1 MKAKKLLSLFI
12 TLSMLMV
19 LTIPFGTIVRA
30 DESASK
36 IALTGPSL
44 TQEIAAGSRIYRVTT
59 GITVTSPSPD
69 SEGNSPFGINTTV
82 QVYKNNEWTDYDKN
96 RFEEGTYR
104 LKLHIYTSSDCNI
117 RYRIPQGVTVTYNGT
132 SCSSEVP
139 AGILYAAYAY
149 TEEFTVV
156 PTKNYGL
163 RIAGEQVTN
172 ANAQDILENGVFAYD
187 DTTKTLT
194 VNGNCTSEKHIIYS
208 SIKGL
213 TVNVA
218 GDSVLICNGQNAAIY
233 CIEDTKITGS
243 GKLTAGAA
251 NSDGIVSFGTSTL
264 TIDDADIEASGRE
277 GIRGASG
284 SETLVIK
291 NSKVL
296 AGGMDGAL
304 HMFGSIT
311 LEGCSLQGGRIGS
324 TGSYAMA
331 VDANGNRAILVLILP
346 DSGSAHKAEGII
358 GVAEDAEETTVRV
371 YVNDLPQDKPATVI
385 ATQYKNGILTGARNA
400 AVETLLPGD
409 AVEFKFD
416 TETDAVYRA
425 YVWDKDQRPLADKVT
440 YSKLE
445 ITDKPKNA
453 DVWVGEDAPFT
464 VQVSGGRAPYTY
476 EWYYRYYD
484 DAKFYKCR
492 DKAEYYEWFIG
503 IDTNTLTV
511 HQLDETLE
519 GSLYYC
525 VITDADGNSVT
536 TNTAVLNAHLHVL
549 SITGANTERTV
560 AKGED
565 AWFAVGL
572 NGGGRKP
579 LTFEWYY
586 RYKDGEKFY
595 KCKDKAEWYEW
606 FDIENDD
613 YMPSIHVHQH
623 DDSLEGSQY
632 YCVITDA
639 KGYSVTSPVA
649 TLNVIE

>member
-1 MKAKKLLSLFI
+1 MKTKKLLSLFI
-12 TLSMLMV
+12 ALSMLTAF
-19 LTIPFGTIVRA
+19 LLPSGTIARA
-30 DESASK
+30 EGTASE
-36 IALTGPSL
+36 IWLGGPTL
-44 TQEIAAGSRIYRVTT
+44 AQEIAAGSRVSKLTSGTVVTY
-59 GITVTSPSPD
+59 PEAD
-69 SEGNSPFGINTTV
+69 NDGNRPFGVNANV
-82 QVYKNNEWTDYDKN
+82 QVFKNGEWTDYGKD
-96 RFEEGTYR
+96 RFEEGVYR
-104 LKLHIYTSSDCNI
+104 LKLHIWADSSCDD
-117 RYRIPQGVTVTYNGT
+117 RYRIPVGVTVKYNLGECTTDGRMTYA
-132 SCSSEVP
+132 V
-139 AGILYAAYAY
+139 YAY
-149 TEEFTVV
+149 TGSFDVE
-156 PTKNYGL
+156 PAKNYDL
-163 RIAGEQVTN
+163 RIAGKQVTN
-172 ANAQDILENGVFAYD
+172 ANAQDILDNGVFAYD

-194 VNGNCTSEKHIIYS
+194 VNGNCTSEEHVIYNG
-208 SIKGL
+208 ITGL

-218 GDSVLICNGQNAAIY
+218 GDSVLSCTGGKAAIY
-233 CIEDTKITGS
+233 CVADTKITGS
-243 GKLTAGAA
+243 GKLNAGSSQSIGITA
-251 NSDGIVSFGTSTL
+251 FGSSTL
-264 TIDDADIEASGRE
+264 TIEDANVEASGSE

-284 SETLVIK
+284 NETLVIK
-291 NSKVL
+291 NSRVL

-304 HMFGSIT
+304 HMFDSIT
-311 LEGCSLQGGRIGS
+311 LDGCSLQGGRIGS

-331 VDANGNRAILVLILP
+331 VDSNGNRAILVLILP
-346 DSGSAHKAEGII
+346 DSAIERKAESII
-358 GVAEDAEETTVRV
+358 GVTETAEETTVRV

-445 ITDKPKNA
+445 ITDELKNA
-453 DVWVGEDAPFT
+453 DVLVGEDASFT

-476 EWYYRYYD
+476 EWYYRQYD

-503 IDTNTLTV
+503 IDTNALTV

-565 AWFAVGL
+565 ACFAVGL

-586 RYKDGEKFY
+586 RDKDDAKFY
-595 KCKDKAEWYEW
+595 KCKDKAEWYLW

-613 YMPSIHVHQH
+613 YMPSITVHQL
-623 DDSLEGSQY
+623 DESLEGSQY

>member
-1 MKAKKLLSLFI
+1 MKTRKLLSLFI
-12 TLSMLMV
+12 ALSMLMA
-19 LTIPFGTIVRA
+19 LMLPSGI
-30 DESASK
+30 
-36 IALTGPSL
+36 IAHAEETATRISLSGPSL
-44 TQEIAAGSRIYRVTT
+44 TQEIAAGSRVYK
-59 GITVTSPSPD
+59 VTSGIKVSYPSGD
-69 SEGNSPFGINTTV
+69 SEGNSPFGINAAV
-82 QVYKNNEWTDYDKN
+82 QVYDGGWKDYEKS
-96 RFEEGTYR
+96 RFEEGVYR
-104 LKLHIYTSSDCNI
+104 LKLHIYTSSDCDI
-117 RYRIPQGVTVTYNGT
+117 RYQISANPTITYNN
-132 SCSSEVP
+132 SEVDTTD
-139 AGILYAAYAY
+139 GRMTYAIYAY
-149 TEEFTVV
+149 TGSFDVE

-172 ANAQDILENGVFAYD
+172 ANAQDILENGVFSYD

-194 VNGNCTSEKHIIYS
+194 VNGNCTSEEHIIYS

-218 GDSVLICNGQNAAIY
+218 GDSVLICNGKKAAIY
-233 CIEDTKITGS
+233 CIGDTKITGS

-251 NSDGIVSFGTSTL
+251 QSNGITVFGTSTL
-264 TIDDADIEASGRE
+264 TIEDADIEVSGRE
-277 GIRGASG
+277 GIIGASG

-291 NSKVL
+291 NSRVL

-304 HMFGSIT
+304 HMFDRIT
-311 LEGCSLQGGRIGS
+311 LDGCSLQGGSIGS

-331 VDANGNRAILVLILP
+331 VGSNGNRAILVLILP
-346 DSGSAHKAEGII
+346 DSAIERKAKSII
-358 GVAEDAEETTVRV
+358 GVAEADEETTVRV

-445 ITDKPKNA
+445 ITDEPRNA
-453 DVWVGEDAPFT
+453 EVMVGEDAPFT

-476 EWYYRYYD
+476 EWYYRQYD